1 MGIIPDLLGVSV
13 GLSPTFS
20 FLQVLWDPGRKQ
32 YHDLDHHRT
41 RAYSF
46 QDRQILKIKSEPVRL
61 GKPRVLWTRS
71 NTIQI
76 GYDGSGICSRHFWI
90 PWFRPGWESVLY
102 IWPFIRDTQVG
113 GSLCF
118 TLSLKTGSADW
129 ISSWHQFSHDQS
141 MEPSAGRGDQ
151 GIIKAMITRPK
162 PQDGDMSG
170 QQGKELALLG
180 PSSKDSTLRA
190 SSTDEET
197 LKLKAKEVGEMSP
210 PPTCNSRS
218 GYLGPEEFTEGEV
231 LEDDEDAVEVDI
243 EEEEM
248 KQVGQL
254 TVLARFYSLRT
265 PNLSALFEDMGRA
278 WRLRSDMSY
287 KSLRDNLFIITFGAE
302 GDYNF
307 VLQGGRWLHKG
318 DALLVAAFDGLTCP
332 SKIPL
337 EVVPIWIRIYD
348 LPLVLMTKAR
358 GELYGSKFGQ
368 VREVDVEADGRNR
381 HDFFRIRVDL
391 LVKKPLKSKIAIKN
405 KVQGNEVTRRF
416 DVRYERV
423 PYFCFI
429 CGFIGHS
436 DRDCVKKVANNDA
449 PIQYSAELR
458 CSPLKPFEKKV
469 STVKGTEAS
478 TASHRLSF
486 RKAGSAS
493 SSSSRRYQGEQWD
506 EAVPPRVDTH
516 YGFDAQE
523 KVGDETLDEQLA
535 SQTDKLHVSDEKG

>member
-1 MGIIPDLLGVSV
+1 
-13 GLSPTFS
+13 
-20 FLQVLWDPGRKQ
+20 
-32 YHDLDHHRT
+32 
-41 RAYSF
+41 
-46 QDRQILKIKSEPVRL
+46 
-61 GKPRVLWTRS
+61 
-71 NTIQI
+71 
-76 GYDGSGICSRHFWI
+76 
-90 PWFRPGWESVLY
+90 
-102 IWPFIRDTQVG
+102 
-113 GSLCF
+113 
-118 TLSLKTGSADW
+118 
-129 ISSWHQFSHDQS
+129 
-141 MEPSAGRGDQ
+141 MEPSTGRGDQ
-151 GIIKAMITRPK
+151 GIIKVMITRPK

-180 PSSKDSTLRA
+180 PSSKDSTLRV

-197 LKLKAKEVGEMSP
+197 LKLKAKKVGEMSP

-287 KSLRDNLFIITFGAE
+287 KSLWDNLFIIMFGAE

-348 LPLVLMTKAR
+348 LPLVLMTKGR

-391 LVKKPLKSKIAIKN
+391 LVKKPLKPKIAIKN

-449 PIQYSAELR
+449 PFQYSAELR
-458 CSPLKPFEKKV
+458 CSPLKPFEKKM

-478 TASHRLSF
+478 IASHKLSF

-516 YGFDAQE
+516 YSFDARE

-535 SQTDKLHVSDEKG
+535 SQIDKLHVSDEKG